1 MEVRFVGLGRH
12 TRSVSSEL
20 PSSLR
25 KVERYQS
32 GVFSRKQA
40 LQAGLSEA
48 TVKYRAMSGSWRKLY
63 PGVYAAF
70 TGPPDRNAQLWA
82 AVLSA
87 GPGAVLSHETAAEL
101 QQLIDEPAPLI
112 HITVP
117 ATRRVAPVP
126 GITIHLSARVADT
139 RSPADVLPQTWIE
152 DTILD
157 LTQAADTVD
166 DVSGW
171 ITRAFGRRLTNEWKL
186 RATMGLRKR
195 LRWRN
200 ELGELITAA
209 AGGAHSPL
217 EFRYDRDV
225 ERAHGLPRSQHQ
237 VPFTKPDGSRGFR
250 DRFYERYGVVVE
262 LDGNEAH
269 PAEDRWSDRARD
281 NAAAEEGKQS
291 LRYGWKQ
298 VRWDACD
305 TAVQVGNVLR
315 QHGWE
320 GTPRPCSPSCV
331 IARP

>member
-1 MEVRFVGLGRH
+1 
-12 TRSVSSEL
+12 VSTEL
-20 PSSLR
+20 PSGLR
-25 KVERYQS
+25 KVAGYQS

-48 TVKYRAMSGSWRKLY
+48 TVKYRARSGNWQKIH
-63 PGVYAAF
+63 PGVYAVF
-70 TGPPDRNAQLWA
+70 TGPPDRGAWLWA

-101 QQLIDEPAPLI
+101 QRLIDKPAPLV
-112 HITVP
+112 HVTVP
-117 ATRRVAPVP
+117 ATRRVAPIP
-126 GITIHLSARVADT
+126 GVTIHLLARVADV
-139 RSPADVLPQTWIE
+139 RFPDDALPRTWIE
-152 DTILD
+152 DTVLD
-157 LTQAADTVD
+157 LTQTAETVD
-166 DVSGW
+166 DACGW
-171 ITRAFGRRLTNEWKL
+171 ITRAFGRRLTNELKL

-200 ELGELITAA
+200 ELDDYITAA

-237 VPFTKPDGSRGFR
+237 VPFTKADGGRGFR
-250 DRFYERYGVVVE
+250 DRFYEKYGVVVE

-269 PAEDRWSDRARD
+269 AAEDRWIDRARD
-281 NAAAEEGKQS
+281 NAAAAEGKQS

-298 VRWDACD
+298 VRWEACD
-305 TAVQVGNVLR
+305 TAAEIAKVLR
-315 QHGWE
+315 LHGWD
-320 GTPRPCSPSCV
+320 GTPRACSPTCV